1 MREQVTF
8 CLCRNMDGLRDG
20 HVKGSQSDRGR
31 QMPYDIAY
39 VWNLKSNIVTK
50 GERWGERDTLGVSI

>member
-50 GERWGERDTLGVSI
+50 GERWG